1 MNSLLQISHCSLQN
15 NQKRQTYKSK
25 PTVLYPRFSYQPNI
39 LVINTRH
46 KMCNKH
52 TESLSSRPPLMT
64 SLPLRETTVTF
75 ILKIK
80 ERDPVHQKKKKKAN
94 PVNLK
99 GFCSGF
105 RQNKKL
111 RTEAPYETWY
121 SDLSVKQ
128 NIEMAV

>member
-1 MNSLLQISHCSLQN
+1 
-15 NQKRQTYKSK
+15 
-25 PTVLYPRFSYQPNI
+25 
-39 LVINTRH
+39 
-46 KMCNKH
+46 
-52 TESLSSRPPLMT
+52 MT